1 MTTAHDGAGDLIFN
15 RLLGDRI
22 IFLGQ
27 EVDDDIA
34 NRIVAQ
40 LLLLAAES
48 DKDIYLYINSP
59 GGSVTAGMAI
69 YDTMQHIRNDVV
81 TIVNGMA
88 ASMGQFI
95 LTAGAKGKRYA
106 LPNAEVLMHQPSAG
120 LGGSESDI
128 RVQAERLVR
137 NKKLMAELIAKHS
150 GQSVAQISADFDR
163 DRWFTA
169 TEAAEYGLV
178 DRVIHGPADL
188 LDGDGAR
195 RVTPGF

>member
-1 MTTAHDGAGDLIFN
+1 
-15 RLLGDRI
+15 
-22 IFLGQ
+22 
-27 EVDDDIA
+27 
-34 NRIVAQ
+34 
-40 LLLLAAES
+40 
-48 DKDIYLYINSP
+48 
-59 GGSVTAGMAI
+59 MAI
-69 YDTMQHIRNDVV
+69 YDIMQYIKNDVV

-95 LTAGAKGKRYA
+95 LTAGTKGKRYA

-137 NKKLMAELIAKHS
+137 SKELLARLIAEHS

-169 TEAAEYGLV
+169 AQAVEYGLV
-178 DRVIHGPADL
+178 DRVIRTPADVL
-188 LDGDGAR
+188 GGDGAKR
-195 RVTPGF
+195 QAPGF